1 MKRIDNIYIKR
12 FKYFNVYVIKGI
24 DGDILIDSGFIGMRR
39 SLKKY
44 LDQFNIKLIILT
56 HAHVDH
62 AWNTLYLKKLY
73 NCEVLMGSEDVVNI
87 DNRNIK
93 SKCSKRRY
101 SLWTKIM
108 NLGMKWFKQK
118 LFDPDILIDKD
129 TYYKACGLR
138 FKIVTLS
145 GHTNGS
151 IGLLYNKYLFAG
163 DALVNRKS
171 YVEIAYQ
178 NQDNDLAKESFKKIV
193 KLKPKMVFIGHDR
206 PIKSEKLIKSYE
218 RFKKS

>member
-44 LDQFNIKLIILT
+44 LDQFNIKLIVLT

-73 NCEVLMGSEDVVNI
+73 NCKVLMGSDDVVNI
-87 DNRNIK
+87 DNKNIK

-101 SLWTKIM
+101 NLWTKIM
-108 NLGMKWFKQK
+108 NLGMRWFKQK
-118 LFDPDILIDKD
+118 LFDPKD
-129 TYYKACGLR
+129 AM
-138 FKIVTLS
+138 
-145 GHTNGS
+145 
-151 IGLLYNKYLFAG
+151 
-163 DALVNRKS
+163 
-171 YVEIAYQ
+171 
-178 NQDNDLAKESFKKIV
+178 
-193 KLKPKMVFIGHDR
+193 KPN
-206 PIKSEKLIKSYE
+206 YT
-218 RFKKS
+218 